1 MYLFRQAAPHPVPQ
15 KLPFHATPCCAAAT
29 SNPHELIIIMID
41 FFRSNV
47 LVWGMEIFVFVD
59 GQIYT
64 WIILPV
70 LIFIARVMD
79 VSLGTI
85 RIIFISRNLRYLAP
99 VIGFFE
105 ILIWLLAIREIMQ
118 NLNNPACFIAY
129 AVGFSTGTFIGMY
142 IENMLSIGKVII
154 RIITRIEAVELVE
167 YLKEAGYG
175 ITAIDATGSTGPVKV
190 VFSIVER
197 HDVQAFV
204 EIIKR
209 FNPNAF
215 YSIED
220 VRFVSET
227 VFPFRKRIPSK
238 KYLGMLRLF
247 RKSK

>member
-1 MYLFRQAAPHPVPQ
+1 
-15 KLPFHATPCCAAAT
+15 
-29 SNPHELIIIMID
+29 MID

-47 LVWGMEIFVFVD
+47 LVWAMEIFVFVD
-59 GQIYT
+59 GQLYT
-64 WIILPV
+64 WVILPV

-99 VIGFFE
+99 VIGFVE

-118 NLNNPACFIAY
+118 NLNNPVCFIAY
-129 AVGFSTGTFIGMY
+129 AVGFSTGTFAGMY

-154 RIITRIEAVELVE
+154 RIITRIEADELVE
-167 YLKEAGYG
+167 YLKKAGYG
-175 ITAIDATGSTGPVKV
+175 ITAIDATGATGPVKV

-197 HDVQAFV
+197 HDIQAIV

-227 VFPFRKRIPSK
+227 VLPFRTKIPSK
-238 KYLGMLRLF
+238 RYLGMLGLF